1 MKRSTLLLSS
11 VLVLTSACSVSEDEL
26 REKAG
31 DAAVSAKR
39 ALDTAGDSAKKAFDS
54 AAEQTKQL
62 AAKAGEK
69 LSDTVLREKILAGFR
84 LVAGLE
90 HERIEVIVEK
100 GHVTLKGTVPTQ
112 IDKMKALG
120 VAFGV
125 VGTMEHIT
133 DEIEVK
139 G

>member
-1 MKRSTLLLSS
+1 MKRSLLLLSS
-11 VLVLTSACSVSEDEL
+11 VFILISACNVSEEEL

-62 AAKAGEK
+62 AAKTGET

-84 LVAGLE
+84 LVAGLQ
-90 HERIEVIVEK
+90 HEGIEVIVEK
-100 GHVTLKGTVPTQ
+100 GHVTLRGSVPTP

-125 VGTMEHIT
+125 VGTMEHIS

-139 G
+139 D